1 MSEVIES
8 RHGQWSSR
16 TVFVLAAAGSAVGL
30 GNIWKFPYIT
40 GENGGGAFVLVYLL
54 CIAAIGVPIMIG
66 EVFLGKLGRQSPIN
80 SMIGLSRRFGRTTKW
95 AGIGWLGVVTGVF
108 ILCFYAVVAGWVLAY
123 VFRLA
128 SGEFTGASAEYSSS
142 AFQELLADPWLGL
155 FWFTLFMVPTIVIVA
170 RGVNRGL
177 EVAVRWLMPLL
188 LGILLVLLG
197 YGIFSGGFVQSVE
210 FLFHFDWSAISE
222 KSVIQAMGH
231 AFFTL
236 SLGMGAIMAYGAYVP
251 QDVPI
256 KTAVIT
262 ISVLDTLVAL
272 LAGLAIF
279 SIVFAHGLE
288 PSAGPGLLFEVTPV
302 AFGSLPMGTVF
313 GTLFF
318 LLVTFAAFTSAIS
331 IIEPAVAY
339 FVERLD
345 KSRAIV
351 ATAIGV
357 FCWVI
362 GVGSVLSFNVL
373 SDFHIFSDMTIFD
386 TFDKLTQYVMLPL
399 GGFLIAVYVG
409 WLVPRTEILASL
421 GLTQEWHLTAWR
433 ILIGVVAPLGVL
445 IVFGYELWG
454 LFTNP

>member
-1 MSEVIES
+1 MSEVVQS

-16 TVFVLAAAGSAVGL
+16 WVFVLAAAGSAVGL

-80 SMIGLSRRFGRTTKW
+80 TMMNLSRRFGRTTSW
-95 AGIGWLGVVTGVF
+95 AGVGWLGVITGIL

-128 SGEFTGASAEYSSS
+128 SGEFVGTTAEYSSN
-142 AFQELLADPWLGL
+142 AFGEFVSDPALGV
-155 FWFTLFMVPTIVIVA
+155 FWFTLFMIPTVVIVA

-188 LGILLVLLG
+188 LGILLLLLA
-197 YGIFSGGFVQSVE
+197 YGIFSGGFIQSVY
-210 FLFHFDWSAISE
+210 FLFDFDWSLISG

-251 QDVPI
+251 EDIPVR
-256 KTAVIT
+256 TAVIT
-262 ISVLDTLVAL
+262 ISVLDTVVAL
-272 LAGLAIF
+272 VAGLAIF
-279 SIVFAHGLE
+279 SIVFAHGME

-302 AFGSLPMGTVF
+302 AFGALPLGTLF

-339 FVERLD
+339 FVERLNR
-345 KSRAIV
+345 SRVLV
-351 ATAIGV
+351 ASVIGGI
-357 FCWVI
+357 CWVI
-362 GVGSVLSFNVL
+362 GLASVFSFNIM
-373 SDFHIFSDMTIFD
+373 SGFHVVGELTVFD
-386 TFDKLTQYVMLPL
+386 TFDKLTQYFLLPM
-399 GGFLIAVYVG
+399 GGFLIAIFVG
-409 WLVPRTEILASL
+409 WLVPRSTISESI
-421 GLTQEWHLTAWR
+421 GLTEDWQIWAWR
-433 ILIGVVAPLGVL
+433 GLIGVLAPIGV
-445 IVFGYELWG
+445 IVVFAYELRQ
-454 LFTNP
+454 LFS